1 MANQVATGSGRVN
14 SSGQF
19 PPVNAAGQS
28 FSYVNVVA
36 AGGSLTVPIAGT
48 QFYVVFASAPLT
60 IKPYGNGFGSDV
72 VYTQGT
78 GQQFSDAQAFS
89 LLAISNPSA
98 GPVVFQLFIGFNQ
111 FIDRRLIIENSLQQQ
126 VTNPTQPTASTA
138 TAIAIPD
145 LSGQTLT
152 DINGIIWYAVQ
163 RVCIFV
169 FNVST
174 GTTLLL
180 QKAGAASSSG
190 PAIAAIY
197 PQTSVRIDTSGNYSM
212 SVGGG
217 VIPAIVSELYIAL
230 PSNA

>member
-1 MANQVATGSGRVN
+1 MPNQVATGSGRVN

-19 PPVNAAGQS
+19 PQVNSVGQS
-28 FSYVNVVA
+28 FNYTNVVP
-36 AGGSLTVPIAGT
+36 AGGTLTVPLAGT

-72 VYTQGT
+72 IYSQGT
-78 GQQFSDAQAFS
+78 GQQFYDSQAFS
-89 LLAISNPSA
+89 YLAIFNPSA
-98 GPVVFQLFIGFNQ
+98 GPIVFQLFVGFNQ

-126 VTNPTQPTASTA
+126 VAYPTQPTASVA
-138 TAIAIPD
+138 TAISIPD
-145 LSGQTLT
+145 LSGNSLT
-152 DINGIIWYAVQ
+152 DIDGNVWYAIQ
-163 RVCIFV
+163 RVCIQV

-180 QKAGAASSSG
+180 QKFASTVSNG
-190 PAIAAIY
+190 PAVAAIY
-197 PQTSVRIDTSGNYSM
+197 PQTSVRIDASGNYSM

-230 PSNA
+230 PANA